1 MCGRAAVMV
10 LFKFVYSCS
19 FAAAS
24 RRKTAPQNS
33 ELATAGG
40 TLCIAGIIELIVA
53 PSNERDWIIAPAD
66 PSCVVPF
73 SASLARF
80 AAQKVNWD
88 YSESK
93 FEFDWSSRFRHNQL
107 LVSTPHP
114 TGQTGMSEAGYGAA
128 RLASKV
134 A

>member
-1 MCGRAAVMV
+1 MCAAAVMV
-10 LFKFVYSCS
+10 LFEFVYSYS

-40 TLCIAGIIELIVA
+40 TLCIAGIVELIVA
-53 PSNERDWIIAPAD
+53 SSDEWDWIVAPAD

-73 SASLARF
+73 SASLPR
-80 AAQKVNWD
+80 AAAHKVNWD

-93 FEFDWSSRFRHNQL
+93 FEVDWSSCFRHNQL
-107 LVSTPHP
+107 LVSMFQSRIPLSLH
-114 TGQTGMSEAGYGAA
+114 S
-128 RLASKV
+128 R
-134 A
+134 